1 MEEIMFWKNFIDLC
15 AKNDISPNAVAKI
28 LSISS
33 GAVTR
38 WKNGATPNDVTLRK
52 IANHFNVS
60 VDYLLN
66 GNSESKVSPPEEFPR
81 GLDEKTTEVVMK
93 LNRLSDEQKA
103 KVLSFLEYLAFQE
116 NQGTQ

>member
-1 MEEIMFWKNFIDLC
+1 MFWKIFIDLC
-15 AKNDISPNAVAKI
+15 AKNDISPNAVAKK

-38 WKNGATPNDVTLRK
+38 WKNGATPNDVTLKK
-52 IANHFNVS
+52 IANYFNVS

-66 GNSESKVSPPEEFPR
+66 DNSESKGSPPGEIPQ

-103 KVLSFLEYLAFQE
+103 RLLSYLEYLAFQE
-116 NQGTQ
+116 NQGNQ

>member
-1 MEEIMFWKNFIDLC
+1 MFWENFSKLC
-15 AKNDISPNAVAKI
+15 KENNISPNGLAKI

-33 GAVTR
+33 GSITS
-38 WKNGATPNDVTLRK
+38 WKQGRVPHHDKLIL

-66 GNSESKVSPPEEFPR
+66 GNSESKGSPPGEIPQ

-93 LNRLSDEQKA
+93 LSRLSDEQKA
-103 KVLSFLEYLAFQE
+103 KVLSYLEYLAFQE

>member
-15 AKNDISPNAVAKI
+15 AKNDISPNAVAKK

-52 IANHFNVS
+52 IANHFNVT
-60 VDYLLN
+60 VEELIAD
-66 GNSESKVSPPEEFPR
+66 EKVSPPGEIPQ